1 MRAAADKT
9 LSAGPAGPAQRT
21 WREGSLAST
30 YARDTPEAMSEENVE
45 IVRRLWEELQA
56 GLERGDPGEWFDPE
70 AVADDFEWIVSTP
83 LDGRSVW
90 RGREGFVEFMLT
102 WTEQFDDW
110 SIRVERWIDAG
121 EDRVVALT
129 RQTATGKGSRVPVE
143 LNLGQVWEFE
153 AGRVARAWG
162 YLDHKEALEAA
173 GLRE

>member
-1 MRAAADKT
+1 
-9 LSAGPAGPAQRT
+9 
-21 WREGSLAST
+21 
-30 YARDTPEAMSEENVE
+30 MSEENVE
-45 IVRRLWEELQA
+45 IAQRLWEEFQA
-56 GLERGDPGEWFDPE
+56 GLERGDPGAWFDPE

-90 RGREGFVEFMLT
+90 RGREGFVEFMRT

-129 RQTATGKGSRVPVE
+129 HQTATGKGSGVPVE

-153 AGRVARAWG
+153 AGRVARTRA